1 MPADD
6 APDPAPAD
14 PPSTPADDPGPA
26 TSPDTSSN
34 PDSSTDPAPAPTA
47 PDSPTAPARAAEH
60 STSEPAAPPA
70 SSDLADA
77 PRPRRRAPG
86 PARRRGPGPARRRA
100 ASTGFLL
107 GSLVAFVVMIALAVV
122 RYWQMPSE
130 AVEDYILWGTGGGL
144 VLAWAL
150 CAGVRRSRVLA
161 WCVCA
166 VLLAATGIPIAL
178 VLHRWWEIHRET
190 TVPPHYLPAIAAA
203 YLAGGLFGVCA
214 LRPVPAPPR
223 RRRSG
228 RASGPTAR
236 RAARRSR
243 PAASGRRPRRLLRAV
258 PAPRALAAGAAGFL
272 VPLLA
277 CTGLAV
283 LPSALV
289 RPEIST
295 TAPVPA
301 EIPARPR
308 AAAGEL
314 AWTRLVE
321 DPLDV
326 VAGEAG
332 PVVVQS
338 GAVRGLDPATGAVR
352 WSYERPGATL
362 DEVDRPNLLG
372 QRYLITSPNGRY
384 AALRIDAGWQWV
396 LTVVLDTRTG
406 EVTAERPGHED
417 ASLQLTDTAAL
428 DGDRAFSLAD
438 GHDLWTLPD
447 PDGKRTSLRNAQDE
461 GPVSSADLGHTGQAG
476 HLAFVVR
483 AWAADPHGSW
493 DDLILIPDADPTA
506 TTRIDH
512 VLTDPTDG
520 RFAVVD
526 GWTAQLTED
535 GARAAE
541 ADIAALEEA
550 RGKPDADAGADTAAS
565 DWQTQAIDIDALAAG
580 GDGSAASAAPAQP
593 VPMGAGNG
601 VDRWTSLISGE
612 LRLLAESRS
621 GSGPDAP
628 TAGAVFDPAT
638 RSALA
643 PDADPGLASAEVGI
657 ETAVQH
663 GNTGGRAVVR
673 PGDGSAGITMPIDD
687 GSLARPSEMLDGRY
701 RPARQSR
708 VTLESSNV
716 AAMSVPGATLL
727 ILTPFDDSGSSHPPS
742 LIRLCAF
749 TGAPS

>member
-14 PPSTPADDPGPA
+14 PPSTPADPA
-26 TSPDTSSN
+26 Q
-34 PDSSTDPAPAPTA
+34 
-47 PDSPTAPARAAEH
+47 AAEH

-70 SSDLADA
+70 SDRADA
-77 PRPRRRAPG
+77 PRPRRR
-86 PARRRGPGPARRRA
+86 GPARRRA

-107 GSLVAFVVMIALAVV
+107 GSLAALVIMIALAVV
-122 RYWQMPSE
+122 WYWQMPSE
-130 AVEDYILWGTGGGL
+130 ASSAMEDYILWGVGDGL
-144 VLAWAL
+144 FLAWAL
-150 CAGVRRSRVLA
+150 CAGIRRSRVLA
-161 WCVCA
+161 WCA
-166 VLLAATGIPIAL
+166 RSVLLAATGIPIAL
-178 VLHRWWEIHRET
+178 ALHRWWEIHRET
-190 TVPPHYLPAIAAA
+190 TIPPRYLPAIAAA
-203 YLAGGLFGVCA
+203 YLATGLFGIGA
-214 LRPVPAPPR
+214 LHPVPAPPR
-223 RRRSG
+223 RRRAG
-228 RASGPTAR
+228 RAPGSTTR
-236 RAARRSR
+236 RAARRSH
-243 PAASGRRPRRLLRAV
+243 PAASGRLPHRLLRAV
-258 PAPRALAAGAAGFL
+258 PAPRVLAVGAAGFL

-277 CTGLAV
+277 CAGLAV

-289 RPEIST
+289 CPAIST
-295 TAPVPA
+295 TAPAPA
-301 EIPARPR
+301 EIPTRPR
-308 AAAGEL
+308 TAAGEL

-362 DEVDRPNLLG
+362 DELDGAELLG

-384 AALRIDAGWQWV
+384 AALRIGTGRRWG

-406 EVTAERPGHED
+406 EVTAERPSHEN

-438 GHDLWTLPD
+438 GRDLWTLPD
-447 PDGKRTSLRNAQDE
+447 PDGERTSLRNARDE
-461 GPVSSADLGHTGQAG
+461 GPGSPADLGHTGQAG
-476 HLAFVVR
+476 HSTFIVR
-483 AWAADPHGSW
+483 TWAAEPRGSW
-493 DDLILIPDADPTA
+493 DGLILVPDADPTA

-520 RFAVVD
+520 HFAVVD

-550 RGKPDADAGADTAAS
+550 RGKPNADASTDTAAS
-565 DWQTQAIDIDALAAG
+565 DWQTQAVNIDALAAG

-593 VPMGAGNG
+593 VPMGAGSG

-621 GSGPDAP
+621 GSGAGATGARSAP
-628 TAGAVFDPAT
+628 AGAVFDPAT

-643 PDADPGLASAEVGI
+643 PDADPGLTSAEVGI

-663 GNTGGRAVVR
+663 GNTGGSAVVR

-687 GSLARPSEMLDGRY
+687 GALARPSEVLDGRY
-701 RPARQSR
+701 RPAQQSR

-727 ILTPFDDSGSSHPPS
+727 ILTPFDDSGSSRPPS

>member
-6 APDPAPAD
+6 APDDPAPAD
-14 PPSTPADDPGPA
+14 PPSTPADDPDSPA
-26 TSPDTSSN
+26 
-34 PDSSTDPAPAPTA
+34 DPAQ
-47 PDSPTAPARAAEH
+47 AAEH
-60 STSEPAAPPA
+60 STSEPTTPPA
-70 SSDLADA
+70 SDRADD
-77 PRPRRRAPG
+77 PRP
-86 PARRRGPGPARRRA
+86 RRRGPGPARRRT

-107 GSLVAFVVMIALAVV
+107 GSLAALVIMIALAVV
-122 RYWQMPSE
+122 WYWQMPSE
-130 AVEDYILWGTGGGL
+130 ASSAMEDYILWGVGDGL
-144 VLAWAL
+144 FLAWAL
-150 CAGVRRSRVLA
+150 CAGIRRSRVLA
-161 WCVCA
+161 WCA
-166 VLLAATGIPIAL
+166 RSVLLAATGIPIAL
-178 VLHRWWEIHRET
+178 ALHRWWEIHRET
-190 TVPPHYLPAIAAA
+190 TIPPRYLPAIAAA
-203 YLAGGLFGVCA
+203 YLATGLFGIGA
-214 LRPVPAPPR
+214 LHPVPAPPR
-223 RRRSG
+223 RRRTG
-228 RASGPTAR
+228 RAPGSTTR
-236 RAARRSR
+236 RAARRSH
-243 PAASGRRPRRLLRAV
+243 PAASGRRPRRLAGAV
-258 PAPRALAAGAAGFL
+258 PAPRALAVGAAGFL

-277 CTGLAV
+277 CAGLAV

-289 RPEIST
+289 RPAIST
-295 TAPVPA
+295 TAPAPA

-308 AAAGEL
+308 TAAGEL

-338 GAVRGLDPATGAVR
+338 GAVRGLDPTTGAVR

-362 DEVDRPNLLG
+362 DELDRAELLG

-384 AALRIDAGWQWV
+384 AALRIGTGRRWG

-406 EVTAERPGHED
+406 EVTAERPSHED

-428 DGDRAFSLAD
+428 DGDRAFSLTD
-438 GHDLWTLPD
+438 GRDLWTLPD
-447 PDGKRTSLRNAQDE
+447 PDGERTSLQNAQDE
-461 GPVSSADLGHTGQAG
+461 GPGSPANLGHTGQAG
-476 HLAFVVR
+476 HSTFIVR
-483 AWAADPHGSW
+483 TWAAEPRGSW
-493 DDLILIPDADPTA
+493 DGLILVPDTDPTA

-520 RFAVVD
+520 HFAVVD

-535 GARAAE
+535 GARAAK

-550 RGKPDADAGADTAAS
+550 RGKPNADASTDTAAS

-593 VPMGAGNG
+593 VPMGAGSG
-601 VDRWTSLISGE
+601 IDRWTSLISGE

-621 GSGPDAP
+621 GSGAGATGARSAP
-628 TAGAVFDPAT
+628 AGAVFDPAT

-663 GNTGGRAVVR
+663 GNTGGSAVVR

-687 GSLARPSEMLDGRY
+687 GALARPSEVLDGRY
-701 RPARQSR
+701 RPAQQSR

-727 ILTPFDDSGSSHPPS
+727 ILTPFDDSGSSRPPS

>member
-6 APDPAPAD
+6 APDPAPA
-14 PPSTPADDPGPA
+14 
-26 TSPDTSSN
+26 
-34 PDSSTDPAPAPTA
+34 
-47 PDSPTAPARAAEH
+47 RAAGH
-60 STSEPAAPPA
+60 SASEPASPPA
-70 SSDLADA
+70 PNRADA

-86 PARRRGPGPARRRA
+86 PAFRRA

-107 GSLVAFVVMIALAVV
+107 GSLAALLVTIVLAVV
-122 RYWQMPSE
+122 RHRQMPFTDFSNATSCIVYGVLGGLILLPALA
-130 AVEDYILWGTGGGL
+130 AVEQFRTVVRCIWAILFLGAC
-144 VLAWAL
+144 VPAAL
-150 CAGVRRSRVLA
+150 PLRD
-161 WCVCA
+161 
-166 VLLAATGIPIAL
+166 
-178 VLHRWWEIHRET
+178 WWKIYRQT
-190 TVPPHYLPAIAAA
+190 TVPPHYLAALAAA
-203 YLAGGLFGVCA
+203 YLAAGLLIVHICRIAAVRF
-214 LRPVPAPPR
+214 R
-223 RRRSG
+223 RRAERRARSVVRG
-228 RASGPTAR
+228 
-236 RAARRSR
+236 AARRHRRPPAIRRRLAR
-243 PAASGRRPRRLLRAV
+243 PA
-258 PAPRALAAGAAGFL
+258 PAPRVLAVGAVGFL
-272 VPLLA
+272 VPVLA

-295 TAPVPA
+295 TAPAPA
-301 EIPARPR
+301 AIPARPR

-332 PVVVQS
+332 PVIVQS

-362 DEVDRPNLLG
+362 AAVDRADLLG
-372 QRYLITSPNGRY
+372 QRYLVTSPDGRY
-384 AALRIDAGWQWV
+384 AALRIDASWQWV

-406 EVTAERPGHED
+406 EVTAERPSHEN

-476 HLAFVVR
+476 HSAFVVR

-550 RGKPDADAGADTAAS
+550 RGKPNADAGADTAAQS
-565 DWQTQAIDIDALAAG
+565 WQTRAIDIDALAAG

-612 LRLLAESRS
+612 LRLLAKGQS

-643 PDADPGLASAEVGI
+643 PDADPGLASARVGV
-657 ETAVQH
+657 ETVVQH
-663 GNTGGRAVVR
+663 GNTGGSAVVR

-687 GSLARPSEMLDGRY
+687 GSLARPSEMLDGEY
-701 RPARQSR
+701 RPVPQSR

>member
-14 PPSTPADDPGPA
+14 PPSTPADDPVPA
-26 TSPDTSSN
+26 TS

-47 PDSPTAPARAAEH
+47 PAQAARHSP
-60 STSEPAAPPA
+60 SEPASPPA
-70 SSDLADA
+70 PNRADA

-86 PARRRGPGPARRRA
+86 PAFRRA

-107 GSLVAFVVMIALAVV
+107 GSLAALLVTIVLAVV
-122 RYWQMPSE
+122 RHRQMPFTDFSNATSCIVYGVLGGLILLPALA
-130 AVEDYILWGTGGGL
+130 AVEQFRTVVRCIWAILFLGAC
-144 VLAWAL
+144 VPAAL
-150 CAGVRRSRVLA
+150 PLRD
-161 WCVCA
+161 
-166 VLLAATGIPIAL
+166 
-178 VLHRWWEIHRET
+178 WWKIYRQT
-190 TVPPHYLPAIAAA
+190 TVPPHYLAALAAA
-203 YLAGGLFGVCA
+203 YLAAGLLIVHIFRIASV
-214 LRPVPAPPR
+214 RFR
-223 RRRSG
+223 RRAGRPARS
-228 RASGPTAR
+228 AAR
-236 RAARRSR
+236 GAARRH
-243 PAASGRRPRRLLRAV
+243 RRPPAIRLLLRGLRRRLPRAV
-258 PAPRALAAGAAGFL
+258 PAPRALAVGAVGFL
-272 VPLLA
+272 VPVLA

-289 RPEIST
+289 RPAIST

-301 EIPARPR
+301 AIPARPE
-308 AAAGEL
+308 AVSGEL

-362 DEVDRPNLLG
+362 AAVDRADLLG
-372 QRYLITSPNGRY
+372 QRYLVTSPDGRY
-384 AALRIDAGWQWV
+384 AALRIDASWQWV
-396 LTVVLDTRTG
+396 LIVVLDTRTG
-406 EVTAERPGHED
+406 EVTAERPSHEN

-438 GHDLWTLPD
+438 GRDLWTLPD

-476 HLAFVVR
+476 HSAFVVR

-493 DDLILIPDADPTA
+493 DDLILIPDSDPTA

-550 RGKPDADAGADTAAS
+550 RGKPDADAGADTAAQS
-565 DWQTQAIDIDALAAG
+565 WQTQAIDIDALAAAPAG
-580 GDGSAASAAPAQP
+580 DGSAASTAPDGDGSAASAAPALP
-593 VPMGAGNG
+593 VPMGVGSG
-601 VDRWTSLISGE
+601 IDRWISLISGE
-612 LRLLAESRS
+612 LRLLAKGQS

-663 GNTGGRAVVR
+663 GNTGGSAVVR

-687 GSLARPSEMLDGRY
+687 GSLARPSEMLNGDY
-701 RPARQSR
+701 RPAQQSR
-708 VTLESSNV
+708 ATLESSNV

>member
-14 PPSTPADDPGPA
+14 PPSTP
-26 TSPDTSSN
+26 
-34 PDSSTDPAPAPTA
+34 TDPAQ
-47 PDSPTAPARAAEH
+47 AAEH
-60 STSEPAAPPA
+60 SPSEPNSPPA
-70 SSDLADA
+70 SDLADA

-86 PARRRGPGPARRRA
+86 PARRRT

-107 GSLVAFVVMIALAVV
+107 GSLAALVIMIALAVV
-122 RYWQMPSE
+122 WYWQMPSE
-130 AVEDYILWGTGGGL
+130 ASSAMEDYILWGVGDGL
-144 VLAWAL
+144 FLAWAL
-150 CAGVRRSRVLA
+150 CAGIRRIRILA
-161 WCVCA
+161 WCA
-166 VLLAATGIPIAL
+166 RSVLLAATGIPIAL
-178 VLHRWWEIHRET
+178 ALHRWWEIHRET
-190 TVPPHYLPAIAAA
+190 TIPPRYLPAIAAA
-203 YLAGGLFGVCA
+203 YLATGLFGIGA
-214 LRPVPAPPR
+214 LHPVPAPPR
-223 RRRSG
+223 RRRAG
-228 RASGPTAR
+228 RAPGSTTH
-236 RAARRSR
+236 RAARHSH

-258 PAPRALAAGAAGFL
+258 PAPRALAAGAVGFL
-272 VPLLA
+272 VPVLA

-289 RPEIST
+289 RPAIST
-295 TAPVPA
+295 TAPAPA
-301 EIPARPR
+301 AIPARPR

-362 DEVDRPNLLG
+362 AAVDRADLLG
-372 QRYLITSPNGRY
+372 QRYLITSPDGRY

-406 EVTAERPGHED
+406 EVTAERPSHED

-438 GHDLWTLPD
+438 GRDLWTLPD
-447 PDGKRTSLRNAQDE
+447 PDGKRTSLRNARDE

-476 HLAFVVR
+476 HSAFVVR
-483 AWAADPHGSW
+483 AWAAEPHGSW
-493 DDLILIPDADPTA
+493 DDLILIPDSDPTA

-520 RFAVVD
+520 HFAVVD

-550 RGKPDADAGADTAAS
+550 RGKPNADAGADTAAS

-593 VPMGAGNG
+593 VPMGAGSG
-601 VDRWTSLISGE
+601 IDRWTSLISGE
-612 LRLLAESRS
+612 LRLLAEGQSD
-621 GSGPDAP
+621 SGPGARSAP
-628 TAGAVFDPAT
+628 AGAVFDPAT

-643 PDADPGLASAEVGI
+643 PNADPGLTSAEVGI

-663 GNTGGRAVVR
+663 GNTGGSAVVR

-687 GSLARPSEMLDGRY
+687 GALARPSEVLDGRY
-701 RPARQSR
+701 RPAQQSR